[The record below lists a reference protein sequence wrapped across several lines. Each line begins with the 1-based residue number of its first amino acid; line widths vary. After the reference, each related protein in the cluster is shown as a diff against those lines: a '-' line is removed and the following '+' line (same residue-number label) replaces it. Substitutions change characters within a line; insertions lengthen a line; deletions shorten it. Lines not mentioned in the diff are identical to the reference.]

1 VQIRIAGEPDD
12 FPCCLLSAIALHE
25 QFLTLSPIRRPM
37 PNWLLP
43 ENIADVLPSEAR
55 KIEELRRQVLDHFRL
70 YGYELVMPPMLE
82 YLESL
87 LTGAGQ
93 DTDLRTFKLVDQLSG
108 RTMGIRAD
116 MTTQVARIDAH
127 LLNRASVTR
136 LCYAGSVLQTRPSGL
151 HATREP
157 LQIGAEIYGH
167 AGLEADAEI
176 QQLALASLRLAG
188 FKKVR
193 LDLCHVGV
201 LQAIIAGDAQA
212 SRQAPQLFALLQAKD
227 MPDLEAVSIDFA
239 PATRSALLALPG
251 LYGDVSILD
260 KARKILPAL
269 PGIAKALD
277 ELQVLVELAADAD
290 VIIDLA
296 DLRGYHYH
304 SGVMFAA
311 YVPGLPNAVARGG
324 RYDHVGEAF
333 GRARPATGFS
343 MDLRELARLM
353 PSAERKPA
361 VRAPWG
367 TDPGLQQKITELREA
382 GEVVIQSLPGHDNDL
397 DEFDCDRAVVCHNG
411 NWIIQN
417 LG

>member
-1 VQIRIAGEPDD
+1 
-12 FPCCLLSAIALHE
+12 
-25 QFLTLSPIRRPM
+25 M
-37 PNWLLP
+37 PHWLLP

-55 KIEELRRQVLDHFRL
+55 KIEELRRAMLDNFRL
-70 YGYELVMPPMLE
+70 YGYELVMPPLLE

-93 DTDLRTFKLVDQLSG
+93 DMDLRIFKLVDQLSG
-108 RTMGIRAD
+108 RTMGLRAD

-127 LLNRASVTR
+127 LLNRSSVTR
-136 LCYAGSVLQTRPSGL
+136 LCYAGSVLHTRPSGL

-176 QQLALASLRLAG
+176 QALALESLSLAG
-188 FKKVR
+188 ISQVR

-201 LQAIIAGDAQA
+201 LRAIIAGDTKAQA
-212 SRQAPQLFALLQAKD
+212 NEAQLFALLESKD
-227 MPDLEAVSIDFA
+227 MPDLRELTRDFL
-239 PATRSALLALPG
+239 PVTREALLALPG
-251 LYGDVSILD
+251 LYGDASILAQ
-260 KARKILPAL
+260 ARQTFLRV
-269 PGIAKALD
+269 PGVARALD
-277 ELQVLVELAADAD
+277 ELDVLVRQAGTAS
-290 VIIDLA
+290 VTIDLA

-324 RYDHVGEAF
+324 RYDEVGEAF

-343 MDLRELARLM
+343 LDLRELARLM
-353 PSAERKPA
+353 PGASRKPA
-361 VRAPWG
+361 IHAPWG
-367 TDPGLQQKITELREA
+367 VEPGLRAKIAELRRA
-382 GEVVIQSLPGHDNDL
+382 GEVVIQALPGHENDHE
-397 DEFDCDRAVVCHNG
+397 EFECDRAVVNVNG
-411 NWIIQN
+411 NWILKT

>member
-1 VQIRIAGEPDD
+1 
-12 FPCCLLSAIALHE
+12 
-25 QFLTLSPIRRPM
+25 M

-55 KIEELRRQVLDHFRL
+55 KIEELRRTLLDNFRL

-87 LTGAGQ
+87 LTGTGQ
-93 DTDLRTFKLVDQLSG
+93 DMDLRIFKLVDQLSG

-127 LLNRASVTR
+127 LLNRSSVTR
-136 LCYAGSVLQTRPSGL
+136 LCYAGSVLHTRPSGL

-167 AGLEADAEI
+167 KGLEADAEI
-176 QQLALASLRLAG
+176 QELALASLNLAG
-188 FKKVR
+188 MTQVR

-201 LQAIIAGDAQA
+201 LRAIVANDPKAQK
-212 SRQAPQLFALLQAKD
+212 REDELFSLLECKD
-227 MPDLEAVSIDFA
+227 IPGLRILTQDFDT
-239 PATRSALLALPG
+239 ATREALLALPN
-251 LYGDVSILD
+251 LYGDTSTI
-260 KARKILPAL
+260 ARARQVLPAL

-277 ELQVLVELAADAD
+277 ELELLASQAGKAS
-290 VIIDLA
+290 VTIDLA

-343 MDLRELARLM
+343 MDLRELARLL
-353 PSAERKPA
+353 PIAERKRA
-361 VRAPWG
+361 IRAPWG
-367 TDPGLQQKITELREA
+367 TEPALRQKISELRKA
-382 GEVVIQSLPGHDNDL
+382 GEVVIQTLPGHENDQ
-397 DEFDCDRAVVCHNG
+397 DEFDCDRAVVFENG
-411 NWIIQN
+411 NWTLKK